1 MLAEPGAA
9 VAGRRDRRGHLQN
22 DTGLEA
28 FEHSLLPAEAIA
40 ERAGL
45 RYADAQVMINV
56 IDQPFRSAGFIH
68 RPTLKSRLPLTLTL
82 VRRDDGGWD
91 ASLASRF
98 GRERTLALA
107 AAMAEALRPC

>member
-1 MLAEPGAA
+1 M
-9 VAGRRDRRGHLQN
+9 RRSRLQ
-22 DTGLEA
+22 
-28 FEHSLLPAEAIA
+28 S
-40 ERAGL
+40 RQS
-45 RYADAQVMINV
+45 R
-56 IDQPFRSAGFIH
+56 
-68 RPTLKSRLPLTLTL
+68 LKSRLPLTLTL